1 MLGSIAEFENDLRK
15 DRQAEGIAHARKTGV
30 KFGRKKALTD
40 EQVQEMRQKRSE
52 GLKIKD
58 LMTHY
63 ALSKASVYRA
73 LGGSEEGA
81 TN

>member
-15 DRQAEGIAHARKTGV
+15 DRQADGIAHARKNGV

-40 EQVQEMRQKRSE
+40 DQVLEMRQKRSE
-52 GLKIKD
+52 GVKIKE
-58 LMTHY
+58 LMSRY

-73 LGGSEEGA
+73 LGDSDESA
-81 TN
+81 T

>member
-15 DRQAEGIAHARKTGV
+15 DRQMEGIAHARSAGV
-30 KFGRKKALTD
+30 KFGRKNALSG

-58 LMTHY
+58 LMSHHS
-63 ALSKASVYRA
+63 LSKATVYRA
-73 LGGSEEGA
+73 LSSREHFSD
-81 TN
+81 